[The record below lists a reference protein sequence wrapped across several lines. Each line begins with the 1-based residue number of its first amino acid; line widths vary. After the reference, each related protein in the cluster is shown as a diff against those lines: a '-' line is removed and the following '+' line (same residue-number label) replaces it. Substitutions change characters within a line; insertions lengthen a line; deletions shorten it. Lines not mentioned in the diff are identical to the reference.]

1 MKPTLLAAFLCDLT
15 TSAVHLPKLTKL
27 KSFILNTPKVTA
39 AVLKNLNRLPLEYLM
54 LNEGAV
60 KPASEAI
67 ATAKSIPTLHR
78 ISKEVEMYN
87 FRSHS

>member
-27 KSFILNTPKVTA
+27 KSFILNTLKITS

-54 LNEGAV
+54 LNDGAV
-60 KPASEAI
+60 KPGAEQ
-67 ATAKSIPTLHR
+67 
-78 ISKEVEMYN
+78 
-87 FRSHS
+87 